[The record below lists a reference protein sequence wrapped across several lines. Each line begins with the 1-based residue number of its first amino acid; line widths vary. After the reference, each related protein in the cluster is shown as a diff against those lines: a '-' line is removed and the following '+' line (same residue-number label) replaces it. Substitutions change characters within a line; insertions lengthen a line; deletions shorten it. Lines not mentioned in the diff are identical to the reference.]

1 MKGAKFQRSDQNH
14 TSQST
19 KRAKLSEIRERSES
33 SSRREESFHR
43 RLRQRLVGE
52 WSRLGLRSRPWC
64 ISMGKRVRVWPIW
77 D

>member
-1 MKGAKFQRSDQNH
+1 MKTIPLSQRKGQSFQ
-14 TSQST
+14 
-19 KRAKLSEIRERSES
+19 RSES

-64 ISMGKRVRVWPIW
+64 ISVGKRVRVWPV
-77 D
+77 